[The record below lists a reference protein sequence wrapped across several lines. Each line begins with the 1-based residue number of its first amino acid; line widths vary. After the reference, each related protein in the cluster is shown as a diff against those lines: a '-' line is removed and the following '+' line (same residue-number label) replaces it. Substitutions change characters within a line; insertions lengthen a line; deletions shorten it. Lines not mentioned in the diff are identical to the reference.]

1 MTSRR
6 VAALC
11 LAAACV
17 LLAFALFM
25 AFDNTAVD
33 VGASDLGDKGP
44 AGDVGCV
51 VAPWDAVLNSNS
63 EGPGGEHSQ
72 PYFEEVA
79 SDCYAANKTRFTTAI
94 ASGVIAFLL
103 LAVGGVLTVR
113 SPRPVHATSD

>member
-17 LLAFALFM
+17 SLAFALFM

-33 VGASDLGDKGP
+33 VSASDLGDEGP
-44 AGDVGCV
+44 AGVVGCV

-72 PYFEEVA
+72 PYFQEVA
-79 SDCYAANKTRFTTAI
+79 SDCYAANKTRFTTAV

-113 SPRPVHATSD
+113 SHPPVLATTD

>member
-11 LAAACV
+11 LAAACAS
-17 LLAFALFM
+17 LAFALFM

-33 VGASDLGDKGP
+33 VRASDLGDEGP

-72 PYFEEVA
+72 PYFKEVA
-79 SDCYAANKTRFTTAI
+79 SDCYAANKTRFTTAV
-94 ASGVIAFLL
+94 ASGVVAFLL

-113 SPRPVHATSD
+113 PRRPVLATSD